1 MSMDRESDDFNEV
14 RERVSRFLSGLL
26 RHFPDRFSLKLDRYG
41 WAELEKVAG
50 IVGERYRLSSE
61 EATRII
67 KEIVESDPKGRFEL
81 ADGMIRARYGH
92 SVKVDV
98 NWSEGGKIPP
108 VLYHGT
114 SRKAVKSI
122 LEKGL
127 LPMKRREVHLCENV
141 SDAVM
146 VGRRYDKYPVV
157 LKINARKM
165 LEDGYTIRRKG
176 KVLTTD
182 YVPPEYISVHR

>member
-1 MSMDRESDDFNEV
+1 MSHEKATSDDKTKK
-14 RERVSRFLSGLL
+14 VSRFLSGLL
-26 RHFPDRFSLKLDRYG
+26 RHFPDKFGLKLDRYG
-41 WAELEKVAG
+41 WVELEKVVR
-50 IVGERYRLSSE
+50 IVGERYCLSDE
-61 EATRII
+61 ESMQII
-67 KEIVESDPKGRFEL
+67 EEIVKSDSKGRFEL
-81 ADGMIRARYGH
+81 ADGRIRARYGH

-98 NWSEGGKIPP
+98 NWSEGGEIPP

-122 LEKGL
+122 LKKGL

-141 SDAVM
+141 SDAIM
-146 VGRRYDKYPVV
+146 VGIRYDRSPVV

-182 YVPPEYISVHR
+182 YVPPEYIKVYK

>member
-1 MSMDRESDDFNEV
+1 MTMGQESDGLNKMRD
-14 RERVSRFLSGLL
+14 RVSRFLSGLL
-26 RHFPDRFSLKLDRYG
+26 RHFPDKFGLRLDRYG
-41 WAELEKVAG
+41 WVELEKVARV
-50 IVGERYRLSSE
+50 VGERYRLSSE
-61 EATRII
+61 ESMRII
-67 KEIVESDPKGRFEL
+67 KETVERDPKGRFEL
-81 ADGMIRARYGH
+81 ADGRIRARYGH

-98 NWSEGGKIPP
+98 NWSEGGEIPP

-141 SDAVM
+141 SDAVT
-146 VGRRYDKYPVV
+146 VGRRYDKCPVV
-157 LKINARKM
+157 LKINAGKM
-165 LEDGYTIRRKG
+165 LKDGYTIRRKG

-182 YVPPEYISVHR
+182 YVPPEYISVYR